1 MNKKY
6 WLKGMLIGALVG
18 VILYAVTVVGMYI
31 FEVWYLS
38 KGNMDVFALGTL
50 LALLWGWIWII
61 VGLFFGTII
70 GIFHKHLKIV
80 VPIVVFVL
88 LVPICYFVYDNYIRE
103 RNNGVQEGDQVENFG
118 KKFIY
123 KNGQWQPY

>member
-1 MNKKY
+1 
-6 WLKGMLIGALVG
+6 MLIGALVG